1 LRADSG
7 SASWK
12 QVTETIN
19 RMQPS
24 KTPPAR
30 PETPRLTLVEPDT
43 NTVSSAAPI
52 ASQPEWSALMAR
64 AQDGDRAAY
73 RALLVQIEPYARA
86 IARRCFR
93 HPADVE
99 DAVQDVLLTV
109 HSVRHTYDPARPF
122 KPWLAAVANH
132 RIIDRLRR
140 DTRRRAREIE
150 LLPEHETFSHV
161 AANPDAMAERSL
173 LEAIGKLPPEQ
184 RDAVRMLKLNEMSL
198 KEASQKSGRSVAA
211 LKVATHRALANL
223 RKLLGGGGAS

>member
-1 LRADSG
+1 MARG
-7 SASWK
+7 S
-12 QVTETIN
+12 
-19 RMQPS
+19 
-24 KTPPAR
+24 
-30 PETPRLTLVEPDT
+30 DT
-43 NTVSSAAPI
+43 ASAAAP
-52 ASQPEWSALMAR
+52 AAPQSEWSALMAR
-64 AQDGDRAAY
+64 AQDGDRDAY
-73 RALLVQIEPYARA
+73 RTLLKQIEPYARA

-109 HSVRHTYDPARPF
+109 HAVRHTYDPARPF

-140 DTRRRAREIE
+140 DTRRRAREIG
-150 LLPEHETFSHV
+150 LLPEHETFAQGETNSE
-161 AANPDAMAERSL
+161 ANPDAMAERSL
-173 LEAIGKLPPEQ
+173 LEAIEKLPPEQ

-198 KEASQKSGRSVAA
+198 KQAAQSSGRSVAA